1 LKIGQGICKSFLP
14 RNLKIMNLQHK
25 SSLLLVLVIGFSISF
40 GATAQTEPEI
50 FTAKNAVYLEVGGSS
65 GRYAINYSK
74 IFHQK
79 GKLKLNASAGFSM
92 WRNEK
97 LDSRTSWLPVI
108 PLELTALYGKSNHH
122 LEMGFGFTS
131 FLGTS
136 LDLVSGSFEFR
147 EKVVLDAFIPLR
159 VGYRY
164 QKPEG
169 GFFFRVGYTPI
180 IDFPP
185 RTGGNWSFNP
195 YWAGVSFGKS
205 F

>member
-1 LKIGQGICKSFLP
+1 
-14 RNLKIMNLQHK
+14 MNLQK
-25 SSLLLVLVIGFSISF
+25 ISSFLLVLILIYALSHE
-40 GATAQTEPEI
+40 ANAQVEPET
-50 FTAKNAVYLEVGGSS
+50 FTSKKAVYLEVGGSS

-79 GKLKLNASAGFSM
+79 GKLKLNTSVGFSM
-92 WRNEK
+92 WRNEIN
-97 LDSRTSWLPVI
+97 DFRTIWLPVV
-108 PLELTALYGKSNHH
+108 PLEVSAVYGKSKHH
-122 LEMGFGFTS
+122 LELGFGLIS
-131 FLGTS
+131 FLDRTLDFDSES
-136 LDLVSGSFEFR
+136 LELED
-147 EKVVLDAFIPLR
+147 KVVVNAAIPLR
-159 VGYRY
+159 IGYRY